1 MDTKTTTNTV
11 GAKKTFT
18 PNKSGSFTPRVGGA
32 FGASK
37 PGGRPGGDRG
47 GRPGGRPGFN
57 REKSEF
63 DQKILNIRRV
73 TRVVSG
79 GRRMTFSVAMVIGD
93 RKGSVGLGTGK
104 AIDTALAIAKALKQ
118 ARKNMITLTLTKDK
132 SLPYDVSCKYSSSK
146 VFLMP
151 NRGRGIVAGSAIR
164 DILALAGVKNVTSKI
179 NSGSKNKLNITKA
192 TLKSFAPFSKKYTG
206 KSAESFSAD
215 ANVGSEDKS
224 KVAEI
229 IK

>member
-1 MDTKTTTNTV
+1 MDTKKTTTNT
-11 GAKKTFT
+11 GAKR
-18 PNKSGSFTPRVGGA
+18 PFTPRTGGA
-32 FGASK
+32 PFGANK
-37 PGGRPGGDRG
+37 GGPRTGGGDRG
-47 GRPGGRPGFN
+47 GRPGGKPGFN

-118 ARKNMITLTLTKDK
+118 ARKNMVTLTLTKEK
-132 SLPYDVSCKYSSSK
+132 SLPYDVSAKFSSSK

-192 TLKSFAPFSKKYTG
+192 TLLAFKPFSKNYTG
-206 KSAESFSAD
+206 KSADAFSSD

-224 KVAEI
+224 KVAGETI
-229 IK
+229 EVIK